1 MRLFE
6 LENNDGDARAGRLHT
21 PHGEVRTPAFMP
33 VATQGSVKA
42 LDSDDVEAVGAEI
55 VLGNTYHLYLRPGI
69 ELVREMGGLHSFM
82 DWQRPI
88 LTDSGGFQG
97 FSLEHLRK
105 IDEGGITFKSHL
117 DGSMHEFTPE
127 GVVEH
132 QKRLGVDI
140 MMPLDVCLP
149 AGADRDVT
157 RAAVERT
164 ARWAERSLD
173 AHGGDGPA
181 LFGIV
186 QGGLMADLR
195 QLSAERTVAMR
206 FPGYSIGGL
215 SVGETKAE
223 MYEMAGLATGMLPVD
238 APRYLMGVGA
248 PEDLV
253 EGVARG
259 VDMFDCALPT
269 RIARNGA
276 LFTGEGRVH
285 VYTARFKSMEGP
297 IDPEC
302 DCYTCARF
310 SAAYLH
316 HLFKAKEL
324 LAMRL
329 GTIHNLRFI
338 FRLMRDMRASI
349 VDGSFAEFRTAF
361 HQRYVPAN
369 EERRQ
374 EQRLKRGSKAWGP
387 EA

>member
-1 MRLFE
+1 VSLFG
-6 LENNDGDARAGRLHT
+6 LETTDGDARAGRLRT
-21 PHGEVRTPAFMP
+21 PHGEVATPAFMP

-42 LDSDDVEAVGAEI
+42 LDTADVEGVGVEI

-69 ELVREMGGLHSFM
+69 ELIREMGGLHRFM
-82 DWQRPI
+82 GWHRPI

-105 IDEGGITFKSHL
+105 IDEDGITFKSHL
-117 DGSMHEFTPE
+117 DGSMHQFTPE
-127 GVVEH
+127 AVVEH
-132 QKRLGVDI
+132 QKGLGVDI
-140 MMPLDVCLP
+140 IMPLDVCLP
-149 AGADRDVT
+149 AGSDSSLTA
-157 RAAVERT
+157 AAVERT
-164 ARWAERSLD
+164 ARWAERSLA
-173 AHGGDGPA
+173 AHDGDGPS

-186 QGGLMADLR
+186 QGGLFADLR
-195 QLSAERTVAMR
+195 ALSAERTVAMG

-223 MYEMAGLATGMLPVD
+223 MYQMAGLAAGMLPTD
-238 APRYLMGVGA
+238 KPRYLMGVGA

-253 EGVARG
+253 EAVARG

-269 RIARNGA
+269 RIARNGG

-285 VYTARFKSMEGP
+285 VYTARFRSVDGP
-297 IDPEC
+297 IDPDC
-302 DCYTCARF
+302 DCYTCKNF

-316 HLFKAKEL
+316 HLFRAKEL
-324 LAMRL
+324 LALRL

-338 FRLMRDMRASI
+338 LRLMQDMRAAI
-349 VDGSFAEFRTAF
+349 VDGNFAEFREAF

-374 EQRLKRGSKAWGP
+374 EQMAKRGSRG
-387 EA
+387 

>member
-1 MRLFE
+1 
-6 LENNDGDARAGRLHT
+6 
-21 PHGEVRTPAFMP
+21 
-33 VATQGSVKA
+33 
-42 LDSDDVEAVGAEI
+42 
-55 VLGNTYHLYLRPGI
+55 
-69 ELVREMGGLHSFM
+69 
-82 DWQRPI
+82 
-88 LTDSGGFQG
+88 
-97 FSLEHLRK
+97 
-105 IDEGGITFKSHL
+105 
-117 DGSMHEFTPE
+117 
-127 GVVEH
+127 
-132 QKRLGVDI
+132 
-140 MMPLDVCLP
+140 
-149 AGADRDVT
+149 
-157 RAAVERT
+157 
-164 ARWAERSLD
+164 
-173 AHGGDGPA
+173 
-181 LFGIV
+181 
-186 QGGLMADLR
+186 MADLR
-195 QLSAERTVAMR
+195 QLSAERTVAMG

-374 EQRLKRGSKAWGP
+374 EQRVKRGSKAWGA

>member
-82 DWQRPI
+82 GWQRPI

-195 QLSAERTVAMR
+195 QLSAERTVAMG

>member
-1 MRLFE
+1 
-6 LENNDGDARAGRLHT
+6 LHT
-21 PHGEVRTPAFMP
+21 PHGDVTTPAFMP

-42 LDSDDVEAVGAEI
+42 LDSEDVEAVGAEI

-69 ELVREMGGLHSFM
+69 ELVREMGGLHRFM
-82 DWQRPI
+82 GWERPI

-149 AGADRDVT
+149 AGSDRDVT
-157 RAAVERT
+157 KAAVERT
-164 ARWAERSLD
+164 ARWAERSFE
-173 AHGGDGPA
+173 AHAGDGPA

-195 QLSAERTVAMR
+195 QLSAELTVAMG

-223 MYEMAGLATGMLPVD
+223 MYEMAGLATGMLPTD

-269 RIARNGA
+269 RIARNGG
-276 LFTGEGRVH
+276 LFTSDGRVH

-302 DCYTCARF
+302 DCYTCTRF

-338 FRLMRDMRASI
+338 FRLMRDMRTSI
-349 VDGSFAEFRTAF
+349 VDGRFAEFRAAF
-361 HQRYVPAN
+361 HRRYLPAS

-374 EQRLKRGSKAWGP
+374 EQRVKRGSKAWAP
-387 EA
+387 DA

>member
-1 MRLFE
+1 LSLFRLE
-6 LENNDGDARAGRLHT
+6 KSDGDARAGRLT
-21 PHGEVRTPAFMP
+21 TSHGEVATPAFMP

-42 LDSDDVEAVGAEI
+42 LDSADVEAVGAEM

-69 ELVREMGGLHSFM
+69 ELIREMGGLHRFM
-82 DWQRPI
+82 GWDRPI

-105 IDEGGITFKSHL
+105 IGEEGITFKSHL
-117 DGSMHEFTPE
+117 DGSMHQFTPE
-127 GVVEH
+127 GVIEH
-132 QKRLGVDI
+132 QKALGVDF

-149 AGADRDVT
+149 AGSERGAT
-157 RAAVERT
+157 EAAVERT
-164 ARWAERSLD
+164 ARWAERSLA
-173 AHGGDGPA
+173 AHNGDGPA

-195 QLSAERTVAMR
+195 ALSAERTVGMG
-206 FPGYSIGGL
+206 FPGYAIGGL

-223 MYEMAGLATGMLPVD
+223 MYQMAGLAAGMLPQD

-253 EGVARG
+253 EAVARG

-269 RIARNGA
+269 RIARNGG

-285 VYTARFKSMEGP
+285 VYTARFRSVDGP

-302 DCYTCARF
+302 DCYTCTGF

-316 HLFKAKEL
+316 HLFRAKEL
-324 LAMRL
+324 LALRL

-338 FRLMRDMRASI
+338 FRLMRDIRAAI
-349 VDGSFAEFRTAF
+349 VEGRFAEFRTAF

-374 EQRLKRGSKAWGP
+374 EQMAKRGSRG
-387 EA
+387 

>member
-1 MRLFE
+1 LFD
-6 LENNDGDARAGRLHT
+6 LENSDGDARAGRLRT
-21 PHGEVRTPAFMP
+21 PHGEVTTPAFMP

-42 LDSDDVEAVGAEI
+42 LDGDDVEAVGAEI
-55 VLGNTYHLYLRPGI
+55 VLANTYHLYLRPGI
-69 ELVREMGGLHSFM
+69 ELVREMGGLHNFM
-82 DWQRPI
+82 GWERPI

-132 QKRLGVDI
+132 QKGLGVDI

-157 RAAVERT
+157 KAAVERT

-173 AHGGDGPA
+173 AHGEEGPA
-181 LFGIV
+181 LFGII
-186 QGGLMADLR
+186 QGGGMADLR
-195 QLSAERTVAMR
+195 KLSAELTVAMG

-223 MYEMAGLATGMLPVD
+223 MYEMTGLATGMLPVD
-238 APRYLMGVGA
+238 SPRYLMGVGA

-276 LFTGEGRVH
+276 LFTGDGRVH
-285 VYTARFKSMEGP
+285 AYTARFKSMEGP

-316 HLFKAKEL
+316 HLYKAKEL

-329 GTIHNLRFI
+329 GTIHNLRFV
-338 FRLMRDMRASI
+338 FRLMQNMRSSI
-349 VDGSFAEFRTAF
+349 IEGRFEEFRTAF

-374 EQRLKRGSKAWGP
+374 EQIAKRGSKAWSP
-387 EA
+387 DA

>member
-1 MRLFE
+1 M
-6 LENNDGDARAGRLHT
+6 HT
-21 PHGEVRTPAFMP
+21 PHGDVTTPAFMP

-42 LDSDDVEAVGAEI
+42 LDSEDVEAVGAEI

-69 ELVREMGGLHSFM
+69 ELVREMGGLHRFM
-82 DWQRPI
+82 GWERPI

-149 AGADRDVT
+149 AGSDRDVT
-157 RAAVERT
+157 KAAVERT
-164 ARWAERSLD
+164 ARWAERSFE
-173 AHGGDGPA
+173 AHAGDGPA

-195 QLSAERTVAMR
+195 QLSAELTVAMG

-223 MYEMAGLATGMLPVD
+223 MYEMAGLATGMLPTD

-269 RIARNGA
+269 RIARNGG
-276 LFTGEGRVH
+276 LFTSDGRVH

-374 EQRLKRGSKAWGP
+374 EQRVKRGSKAWAP
-387 EA
+387 DA